1 MEEQYLQVGFEI
13 KLACDALS
21 RRMLR
26 WHWEKTP
33 RPNTLQALM
42 QYVEQRSKEMPEYY
56 LNTGVRTGHTTWQQL
71 DTTFC
76 MRVLLDDEVN
86 AKNVKHL
93 LRYAL
98 REHTARR
105 ACNGLRLARN
115 AAAHA
120 TEKADVVKAIALFDE
135 TIDDL
140 EDAYGMLLFAPEE
153 LAQYDD
159 LIQKAT
165 AVCAGGKNVQRALK
179 STINQKNEPSK
190 TKVPEKKKTT
200 RKINNAVSTNQS
212 TANKTTKKVAV
223 SKGTG
228 SSFLREKVFVVLGLL
243 IFFAAVL
250 MQSLQKK

>member
-1 MEEQYLQVGFEI
+1 MDEQYLQVGFEI

-26 WHWEKTP
+26 WHWEKTS

-42 QYVEQRSKEMPEYY
+42 QYVEQRSKETPEYY

-86 AKNVKHL
+86 ATDAKHL

-120 TEKADVVKAIALFDE
+120 TEKAAVVKAIALFDE

-153 LAQYDD
+153 LAQYDS

-165 AVCAGGKNVQRALK
+165 AACVGSKNIQSSKKPAISR
-179 STINQKNEPSK
+179 KNEPHK
-190 TKVPEKKKTT
+190 AKIPEKKKTT
-200 RKINNAVSTNQS
+200 TKSNDRVRENQRRARS
-212 TANKTTKKVAV
+212 STKKVTA

-228 SSFLREKVFVVLGLL
+228 DPFFREKVFVVLGIM

-250 MQSLQKK
+250 MQSLQ